1 MTQDDVW
8 RMMDDAGVA
17 RDAKLNFEEFERFMK
32 IQSEDTEMNE
42 DVLMGNE
49 SPERQKEMKDE

>member
-1 MTQDDVW
+1 
-8 RMMDDAGVA
+8 MMDDAGVA